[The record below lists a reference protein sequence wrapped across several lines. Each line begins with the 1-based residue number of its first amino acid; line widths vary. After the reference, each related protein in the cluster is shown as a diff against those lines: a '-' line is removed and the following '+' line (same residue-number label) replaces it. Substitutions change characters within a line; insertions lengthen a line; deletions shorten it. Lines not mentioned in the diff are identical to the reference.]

1 MKTRL
6 AGLYEEIPEKLIQMA
21 IESVNF
27 DEEKARH
34 LLMLM
39 ISEEKE
45 NKDVIA
51 SKASSLE
58 VKTLD
63 KIQVNKLLKNYNN

>member
-1 MKTRL
+1 
-6 AGLYEEIPEKLIQMA
+6 MA